1 MPIKHTHLAAAAIAV
16 ASLALLAPDTV
27 LAGAG
32 GLEFQDTYTMLTGWL
47 TGMLGRIIAITFIIV
62 GLVGGAVRGSIAAF
76 VIGIASGLGM
86 FVTPSIIDNV
96 VTAVL

>member
-1 MPIKHTHLAAAAIAV
+1 MRNTQRLSLAVLAATILAV
-16 ASLALLAPDTV
+16 AVVPEA
-27 LAGAG
+27 LAGQG
-32 GLEFQDTYTMLTGWL
+32 GAEFASIYATLTGWL
-47 TGMLGRIIAITFIIV
+47 TGTLGKVIAITFIIV